1 MATYFPVVIIG
12 SGFSGLCMA
21 IRLKHAGCHD
31 FVVLEKADEIG
42 GTWRENT
49 YPGCACDVPSHLY
62 SLSFEP
68 NPSWSRTFSGQPEIQ
83 EYLRHCTDKY
93 GIRPHIHFGAEVVN
107 ARFDEA
113 AAVWRL
119 STSTGA
125 ALTARVVVA
134 GLGPLHVPN
143 YPEISGIERFRGT
156 AFHSSRW
163 DHNHKLR
170 SRRVAV
176 IGTGASAVQFVPAI
190 APEVAR
196 LRLFQRTPP
205 WVMPK
210 PDRTIS
216 RLEQQLFRRAPLS
229 QRLVRSAL
237 YWSFESRLLGF
248 SVCPRLLKSAEALC
262 RRHIARV
269 VADPELRAALTP
281 GYTFG
286 CKRVLL
292 SNNYYPAL
300 VRPNVNLVTS
310 PIREVREHCVVTADG
325 AEHEVDTIIYG
336 TGFRVGNASSPRIV
350 GEDGVELAELWLR
363 DGMQGHF
370 GVAVSGFPNF
380 FTLVGPN
387 SGLGHN
393 SLLFMIETQVGFV
406 IRCLRM
412 LDARRSQRIA
422 VRSDAQRIFNQSL
435 QRRMDRTV
443 WQSGCQSWYLDEHGV
458 NRTLWPRSTFAYWI
472 RMRRPRIDEFD
483 LVRRSNTTPILD
495 HRSLNR
501 SERYQR

>member
-1 MATYFPVVIIG
+1 MTATHFPVAIIG

-21 IRLKHAGCHD
+21 IRLKQAGHHD
-31 FVVLEKADEIG
+31 FVVLEKADEVG
-42 GTWRENT
+42 GAWRENT

-68 NPSWSRTFSGQPEIQ
+68 NPCWSRTFSRQLEIQ
-83 EYLRHCTDKY
+83 NYLRHCADKY
-93 GIRPHIHFGAEVVN
+93 GVRPHIRFGTEVVD
-107 ARFDEA
+107 ACFDEA
-113 AAVWRL
+113 VLMWRL

-125 ALTARVVVA
+125 VLSARVVVA

-143 YPEISGIERFRGT
+143 YPEIDGIERFKGT
-156 AFHSSRW
+156 SFHSARW
-163 DHNHKLR
+163 DHGHELR
-170 SRRVAV
+170 NRRVAV
-176 IGTGASAVQFVPAI
+176 IGTGASAVQFIPTI

-210 PDRTIS
+210 SDRTIS
-216 RLEQQLFRRAPLS
+216 RWEQRLFRHAPVT
-229 QRLVRSAL
+229 QRLMRSAL
-237 YWSFESRLLGF
+237 YWSLESRLLGF
-248 SVCPRLLKSAEALC
+248 TACPQLVKLAERRC

-269 VADPELRAALTP
+269 VADPELQAALTP
-281 GYTFG
+281 DYALG

-292 SNNYYPAL
+292 SNDYYPAL
-300 VRPNVNLVTS
+300 ARPNVDLITS
-310 PIREVREHCVVTADG
+310 PIREVREHCLVTTDG

-336 TGFRVGNASSPRIV
+336 TGFRIGNAGLPRIV
-350 GEDGVELAELWLR
+350 GASGVELTELWR
-363 DGMQGHF
+363 RNGMQGHL

-393 SLLFMIETQVGFV
+393 SLLFMIETQVGYV

-412 LDARRSQRIA
+412 LNTRQLQRIA
-422 VRSDAQRIFNQSL
+422 VRPGAQHTFNQSI

-443 WQSGCQSWYLDEHGV
+443 WQSGCQSWYLDEQGV

-472 RMRRPRIDEFD
+472 RMLRPRRADFD
-483 LVRRSNTTPILD
+483 LPPVEDTIRS
-495 HRSLNR
+495 
-501 SERYQR
+501 